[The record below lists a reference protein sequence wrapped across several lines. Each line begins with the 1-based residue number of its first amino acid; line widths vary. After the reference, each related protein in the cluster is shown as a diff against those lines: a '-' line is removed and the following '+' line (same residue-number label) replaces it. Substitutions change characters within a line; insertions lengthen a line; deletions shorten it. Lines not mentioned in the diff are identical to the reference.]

1 MEQSLDF
8 DLSAHRIDA
17 DDLHDV
23 YYVPDFVTEEEESYL
38 IRQVHRTDLHILISL
53 LNTFLIYCN

>member
-1 MEQSLDF
+1 MEQSLHF

-17 DDLHDV
+17 GDLHDV

-38 IRQVHRTDLHILISL
+38 IRQVHRTDLYTLISL